1 MRVLGV
7 SIGTRR
13 NGVAVISGTELEV
26 AHIHSICG
34 RWSNKKAVA
43 FLNLY
48 KRYVKRYR
56 ITTVIIKIPKPSHFT
71 LALKQL
77 IRLIDQY
84 VKSQGCLIEYMTI
97 EQIKEQEPFIK
108 NRTHLRERV
117 VERFPELLHE
127 KHKDIQNKQPYYMRL
142 FEAVLV
148 ADIQSRSNLSNT
160 DDV

>member
-1 MRVLGV
+1 M
-7 SIGTRR
+7 
-13 NGVAVISGTELEV
+13 
-26 AHIHSICG
+26 
-34 RWSNKKAVA
+34 
-43 FLNLY
+43 Y

-56 ITTVIIKIPKPSHFT
+56 ITTVVIKIPKPSHFT

-77 IRLIDQY
+77 IRLVDQY
-84 VKSQGCLIEYMTI
+84 IKSQGCLVEYITI
-97 EQIKEQEPFIK
+97 EQIKQHDPSIK

-148 ADIQSRSNLSNT
+148 ADIQSRSDFNST